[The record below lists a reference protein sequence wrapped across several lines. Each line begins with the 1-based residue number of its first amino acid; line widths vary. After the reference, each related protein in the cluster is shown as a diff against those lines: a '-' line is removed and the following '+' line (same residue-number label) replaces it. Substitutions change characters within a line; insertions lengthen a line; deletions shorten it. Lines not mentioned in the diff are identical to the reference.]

1 MIERRN
7 FTLLEV
13 VLAMS
18 IFAVLTMLTGAVV
31 YALPRSYA
39 MQREQARRME
49 GLGRLERVLDGT
61 LRNAVPFSWKDANGV
76 SKQVFLG
83 EPAWMIFAFR
93 CRIEEG
99 GAGLRFAALG
109 LAGDRVKIQYREAP
123 ILCFRKETMPETL
136 NEETLLEEVKSLEI
150 LYADNRNGELTWLE
164 DWPENEKNEIPQ
176 AVGLI
181 VTFTDDTQAKFL
193 RRTAGNSFYT
203 SYGRRP

>member
-49 GLGRLERVLDGT
+49 GLGRLERVLDGA

-99 GAGLRFAALG
+99 GSGLRFAALG
-109 LAGDRVKIQYREAP
+109 LAGDRVKIQ
-123 ILCFRKETMPETL
+123 
-136 NEETLLEEVKSLEI
+136 
-150 LYADNRNGELTWLE
+150 
-164 DWPENEKNEIPQ
+164 
-176 AVGLI
+176 
-181 VTFTDDTQAKFL
+181 
-193 RRTAGNSFYT
+193 
-203 SYGRRP
+203 

>member
-1 MIERRN
+1 MIERRC

-49 GLGRLERVLDGT
+49 GLGRLERVLDGA

-99 GAGLRFAALG
+99 GGGLESCATGGRGGRGFGWGDGLG
-109 LAGDRVKIQYREAP
+109 HGRE
-123 ILCFRKETMPETL
+123 CSR
-136 NEETLLEEVKSLEI
+136 EEGGRPSW
-150 LYADNRNGELTWLE
+150 NGGCGPWGFKWYE
-164 DWPENEKNEIPQ
+164 
-176 AVGLI
+176 
-181 VTFTDDTQAKFL
+181 F
-193 RRTAGNSFYT
+193 
-203 SYGRRP
+203 